1 MKQENQQKIAMDEA
15 LVPIDD
21 QVKINER
28 NMRINPLKK
37 QKESTYQLYLDIFKQ
52 YWFHNAFLMTAD
64 VPHIYM
70 QQFVPNK
77 EFAELPSHNELLSF
91 FKQLGYKE
99 SLELVFEMHIDQMYQ
114 PWRTFLSIINRCLS
128 WKSSGNDKPEEV
140 VQKEKKKKAP
150 VKKKTVAPRK
160 KSSLT
165 ADDNILKGPDEPKK
179 LAKLISLIE
188 AEHQEEEHRLHDTHE
203 LIGREIPKELA
214 EDALDHSKKNK
225 GNKVLS
231 KAARYMSDI
240 KTASKASKLVYQ
252 NDEQARTNQATDG
265 VPIVDQARSEQA
277 GDAQANVVIPEPPV
291 PNLSSILT
299 MLSTG
304 YGNQFLN
311 VSSDTSLAGI
321 SKDTTEPEIQSIVDV
336 HIRQEESVV
345 QRPPLIDTVISVIP
359 NKTTT
364 TPTPIPPTTEAQVT
378 FIDHSEVNEESIQV
392 NVFNEVNLFKSSSSS
407 TSSDLF
413 TKYELKNMI
422 YDNMKKSISFHTH
435 EKHLEL
441 YNALIGSINLDE
453 AIAKGKLDSSKVLK
467 KRHHDDKDEDPPAD
481 FENKRKRRKR
491 NDSEPPKEKE
501 QSGSSPKG
509 KTKTKPSSIDKS
521 VNAKETVHDV
531 AMESDQPIGV
541 EEDVG
546 NVADEKPQD
555 DAVSK
560 KDQPNWFKQDP
571 RLETLDPDWYK
582 ELNADDAPEQS
593 WFDELVNAEK
603 TPTSFD
609 DLMGSTIDFTK
620 FVMNHLQKDKITKAN
635 LEDKKQG
642 KEVFCISTKIKVAR
656 YDLKGIEDMIP
667 RLWSTIEEA
676 YDKNA
681 ELGIYHWGPKCQLFY
696 RSQTKE
702 IMVRRA
708 DQNLYTFKEGD
719 FPRLHLNDIEDMLI
733 LYVQNKL
740 QNLLSDEIVDLADEL
755 YKFSDGTLKSVH
767 DILHDMLQNFVWS
780 YNHAMSKRA
789 WTDKDQQ
796 RIDKMVKKIDNLLL
810 KRRIMRSLECFIGG
824 RSVEMDYK
832 LLTQTK

>member
-1 MKQENQQKIAMDEA
+1 MG
-15 LVPIDD
+15 
-21 QVKINER
+21 
-28 NMRINPLKK
+28 KK
-37 QKESTYQLYLDIFKQ
+37 K
-52 YWFHNAFLMTAD
+52 H
-64 VPHIYM
+64 
-70 QQFVPNK
+70 
-77 EFAELPSHNELLSF
+77 
-91 FKQLGYKE
+91 
-99 SLELVFEMHIDQMYQ
+99 
-114 PWRTFLSIINRCLS
+114 
-128 WKSSGNDKPEEV
+128 EEV

-165 ADDNILKGPDEPKK
+165 ADDNI
-179 LAKLISLIE
+179 S
-188 AEHQEEEHRLHDTHE
+188 QSVV
-203 LIGREIPKELA
+203 IGREIPKELA

-231 KAARYMSDI
+231 KAAQYMSDI

-252 NDEQARTNQATDG
+252 NE
-265 VPIVDQARSEQA
+265 VPVVNQARSEQA

-291 PNLSSILT
+291 PNLSSSLT
-299 MLSTG
+299 MSSTG

-321 SKDTTEPEIQSIVDV
+321 LKDTTEPEIQSMVDV
-336 HIRQEESVV
+336 HIRQEDFVV

-378 FIDHSEVNEESIQV
+378 FVSEPDLSLTVLQRLIELEKKVEALLKIDHSEVNEESIQA
-392 NVFNEVNLFKSSSSS
+392 NMFNEVKNQVPKLLPKAVSDYVQPRLES
-407 TSSDLF
+407 T
-413 TKYELKNMI
+413 
-422 YDNMKKSISFHTH
+422 KSISFHTH

-453 AIAKGKLDSSKVLK
+453 
-467 KRHHDDKDEDPPAD
+467 DKDPPAN

-491 NDSEPPKEKE
+491 KDSEPPKEKE
-501 QSGSSPKG
+501 LSGSSPKG

-521 VNAKETVHDV
+521 VNAKEIVHDV

-571 RLETLDPDWYK
+571 RLETLDPEWYK
-582 ELNADDAPEQS
+582 ELNVDDAPEQS

-603 TPTSFD
+603 TPASFD

-620 FVMNHLQKDKITKAN
+620 FVMNHLQKEKITKAN
-635 LEDKKQG
+635 LEDRLDWNNLKGDKYPFDLS
-642 KEVFCISTKIKVAR
+642 KPLPLTKIKVAR

-667 RLWSTIEEA
+667 SLWSTIEEA
-676 YDKNA
+676 YDKNS
-681 ELGIYHWGPKCQLFY
+681 ELGIYHWGPKRQLFY
-696 RSQTKE
+696 RSQTKVTSRHEVYSRMKNLSVVKLTVDKQFGYGYLKE
-702 IMVRRA
+702 IVVRRA

-719 FPRLHLNDIEDMLI
+719 FPRLHLNEIKDMLI

-740 QNLLSDEIVDLADEL
+740 
-755 YKFSDGTLKSVH
+755 
-767 DILHDMLQNFVWS
+767 
-780 YNHAMSKRA
+780 
-789 WTDKDQQ
+789 
-796 RIDKMVKKIDNLLL
+796 
-810 KRRIMRSLECFIGG
+810 
-824 RSVEMDYK
+824 
-832 LLTQTK
+832 